1 MLRLVASLVPATTVV
16 LSSRDLDDVEAIC
29 DFVGIL
35 EAGQLRYQGSLADLL
50 AGADQSR
57 WRTVVRP
64 PADAT
69 IYHTYSAYAR
79 GLDGLWGMYQWLDR
93 APRGR
98 NEARGPGDPLNWC
111 RRRHEYDHANGAS
124 K

>member
-16 LSSRDLDDVEAIC
+16 LSSLDLDEVEAIC

-35 EAGQLRYQGSLADLL
+35 EADQLRYQGSLADLL

-69 IYHTYSAYAR
+69 IYHAYSACAR

-98 NEARGPGDPLNWC
+98 NEARGPGDPLNWY